1 MLTKFNNLV
10 VTFVKSVPVP
20 VSMALFSVVAVSV
33 AVPLSLGGTYLAS
46 GQITLIDM
54 LVTIATTAIISI
66 PVSYLICSIILFLQN
81 SEKKLA
87 EAQSTLAVQV
97 GNLAAARH
105 DAVAAN
111 RAKSAFLAQM
121 SHELRTPLNAV
132 IGFSDV
138 LAKQEELGA
147 NLSRDTVIEYA
158 KMISQGG
165 NTLLSLV
172 NDLLDLSKI
181 EAGEMELSA
190 ERLCALEAIENA
202 VSFVTVLAKDRQIA
216 LKIAAP
222 LPGLEILAD
231 KRALNQI
238 LINLL
243 SNAIKFSPDNSTVTI
258 SMRHTVRFLSF
269 NVTDQGNGMTLDE
282 QSKAVKPFAQLG
294 NAMVA
299 TDKGTGL
306 GLPIV
311 KSLIELEGGMLVIDS
326 KPGLG
331 TNVSIRYPADRVVQ
345 QRQRLALSA

>member
-1 MLTKFNNLV
+1 MLTRFNNLV

-20 VSMALFSVVAVSV
+20 VFMALFSVLAVSV
-33 AVPLSLGGTYLAS
+33 AVPLSLCVIHVVS
-46 GQITLIDM
+46 GHFALIDM
-54 LVTIATTAIISI
+54 LVTVVTTAIISV
-66 PVSYLICSIILFLQN
+66 PVSYLICSIILFQQK

-138 LAKQEELGA
+138 LAKQDELGA
-147 NLSRDTVIEYA
+147 NLSRDHVIEYA

-190 ERLCALEAIENA
+190 ERLNALEAVENA
-202 VSFVTVLAKDRQIA
+202 ISFVNVLAKDRQIT
-216 LKIAAP
+216 LKIAAS
-222 LPGLEILAD
+222 LPGLEIFAD
-231 KRALNQI
+231 KRALSQI

-269 NVTDQGNGMTLDE
+269 NVTDQGSGMTLDE
-282 QSKAVKPFAQLG
+282 QTKAVKPFAQLG

-331 TNVSIRYPADRVVQ
+331 TNVSIRYPADRVAQ
-345 QRQRLALSA
+345 QRRQLALSA